1 MIEQWIDGWRRC
13 DEVFLREQEVRRRR
27 EVEKEATTSPVLGSR
42 RITPRSL
49 STENTQKNSHKF
61 GEKREQGVD
70 GLTCDAD
77 RREREKKEEKVGRG
91 GWRDERWVTD
101 DGGERLS
108 SGCMAFSPPPLY
120 ISSPPSRNPF
130 SVPFSPLLPLF
141 YFLFLWLSSALVS
154 VLSRSFM
161 PPII

>member
-49 STENTQKNSHKF
+49 STENTQKKSHKF

-77 RREREKKEEKVGRG
+77 RREREKKESKVRRG

-108 SGCMAFSPPPLY
+108 SGCMAFSLPPLY
-120 ISSPPSRNPF
+120 ISSQHHVTPSRSLF
-130 SVPFSPLLPLF
+130 PLF
-141 YFLFLWLSSALVS
+141 FLYFIFYFFGFRRRSSLFYHD
-154 VLSRSFM
+154 RSCH
-161 PPII
+161 P